1 MRGMRSEDIHR
12 TGIVPFQCDGQ
23 FADIECE
30 GEAIHEV
37 SIDVPGLGQTVGVG
51 AYCDPC
57 SGEAIRRIASWPESS
72 MQEMVAEWH
81 RKFGVVI
88 GETPAIRRPDLRCS
102 LIREE
107 AEETCAAIEVGDLV
121 EAIDGMCDLLYV
133 TLGTAVEFGIDLA
146 PFFEEV
152 HRSNMEKVGGATR
165 DDGKIL
171 KPDGWQ
177 KPRIAEM
184 LAELLANHR

>member
-1 MRGMRSEDIHR
+1 MRAEDIHR
-12 TGIVPFQCDGQ
+12 AGITPFLCDGQ
-23 FADIECE
+23 FADIECD

-37 SIDVPGLGQTVGVG
+37 SIEVPGLGQTNVVGV
-51 AYCDPC
+51 YCDPC
-57 SGEAIRRIASWPESS
+57 SDEAIRRIGSWPESS
-72 MQEMVAEWH
+72 MQEMVADWH

-88 GETPAIRRPDLRCS
+88 GETPAIRRPGLRCA
-102 LIREE
+102 LIVEE
-107 AEETCAAIEVGDLV
+107 AAETVAAIESGNLV

-133 TLGTAVEFGIDLA
+133 TLGTAVEFGVDLT

-184 LAELLANHR
+184 LAAITSKENE

>member
-1 MRGMRSEDIHR
+1 MNEL
-12 TGIVPFQCDGQ
+12 Q
-23 FADIECE
+23 A
-30 GEAIHEV
+30 
-37 SIDVPGLGQTVGVG
+37 
-51 AYCDPC
+51 
-57 SGEAIRRIASWPESS
+57 
-72 MQEMVAEWH
+72 MVTEWH
-81 RKFGVVI
+81 RRFGVVV
-88 GETPAIRRPDLRCS
+88 GETPAIRRAALRCS

-107 AEETCAAIEVGDLV
+107 ADETCAAIEAGDLV

-133 TLGTAVEFGIDLA
+133 TFGAAVEFGIDLG
-146 PFFEEV
+146 PFFAEV

-184 LAELLANHR
+184 LTRLFEECTNANQ